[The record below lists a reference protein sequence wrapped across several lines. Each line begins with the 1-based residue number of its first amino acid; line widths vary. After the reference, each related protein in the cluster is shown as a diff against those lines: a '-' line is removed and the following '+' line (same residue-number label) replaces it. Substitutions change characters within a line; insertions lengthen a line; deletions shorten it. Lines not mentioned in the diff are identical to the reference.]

1 MVSRGDISLD
11 VEDFRGPFDWP
22 NVEDLTLDMI
32 HSSVHFPLVPQTG
45 VWPDGQLH
53 ASSATAVSSER
64 PRVEVVRV
72 LNIVVP
78 EARILAS
85 RERCPFLVHMEVAD
99 TKLEASDA
107 RLYASGVQNLGS
119 TVEEALG
126 MSAAAGSAAASRRH
140 SSMPPSYEIPEEL
153 LHNQHTRSV
162 KRMEAEQVSENHPE
176 RLPPRGGWQADE
188 MFAGDGYTYQN
199 PYESV
204 LQHEYE
210 ALHLQLHSQPP
221 QELQNP
227 LASEVSEK

>member
-32 HSSVHFPLVPQTG
+32 HSSVHFPLAPQTG
-45 VWPDGQLH
+45 AWPDGQLRASP
-53 ASSATAVSSER
+53 ASSSVR
-64 PRVEVVRV
+64 PGVEVVRV

-78 EARILAS
+78 EARTLAS

-99 TKLEASDA
+99 TNLEASDA

-140 SSMPPSYEIPEEL
+140 SSMPPSYEIPAEL
-153 LHNQHTRSV
+153 LHNLPSRSV
-162 KRMEAEQVSENHPE
+162 KSSETDHPE

-188 MFAGDGYTYQN
+188 MFAGEGYMDQN
-199 PYESV
+199 PYDTV
-204 LQHEYE
+204 RQHEYE
-210 ALHLQLHSQPP
+210 ELHLHMHSQP
-221 QELQNP
+221 LQGYPNLP
-227 LASEVSEK
+227 AFVNSEQ